1 MRMNVLRAG
10 SDSRGGL
17 VYLASLAKLQ
27 PVGQQHL
34 HRRLVDSSREI
45 VPAHMSRHLKSAI

>member
-10 SDSRGGL
+10 RDSRGGL